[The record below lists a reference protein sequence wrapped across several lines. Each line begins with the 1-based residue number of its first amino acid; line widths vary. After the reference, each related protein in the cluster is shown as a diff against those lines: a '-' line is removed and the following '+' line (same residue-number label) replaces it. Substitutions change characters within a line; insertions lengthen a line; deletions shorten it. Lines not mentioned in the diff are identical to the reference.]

1 MSKESHYLY
10 ALTFDA
16 SPRPV
21 VFYVGHTNNP
31 KRRETEHRASAKDL
45 SNTEYKYQWCRQLEA
60 VDVAWDFVVIGEIED
75 DEDAEYEWVL
85 KFARDN
91 HSKGITFID
100 DLPLTNM
107 KAGDFLAEILDRTD
121 IRTKQDIKKYR
132 TERAARQ
139 VNYLRDEQSED
150 FVATERGDQFR
161 EYIQTLG
168 EAAQAKTLE
177 EREQAEQRAKRQVKT
192 LNSQVRKLS
201 LEDQTIAM
209 IGAEIDR
216 GTRASKAEIQDWLK
230 LIGSHVRTMETM
242 YDPAKPG
249 AASPEEHKR
258 NIEIGYQRL
267 AELKEM
273 LDNHSV

>member
-121 IRTKQDIKKYR
+121 IRTKQDIKQYR
-132 TERAARQ
+132 KEREQARK
-139 VNYLRDEQSED
+139 VNYEREQSD
-150 FVATERGDQFR
+150 NFVDTERGEIFR
-161 EYIQTLG
+161 EYISELG
-168 EAAQAKTLE
+168 EASRAKN
-177 EREQAEQRAKRQVKT
+177 QAEQTAAEARAQAYLK
-192 LNSQVRKLS
+192 
-201 LEDQTIAM
+201 M
-209 IGAEIDR
+209 IN
-216 GTRASKAEIQDWLK
+216 
-230 LIGSHVRTMETM
+230 
-242 YDPAKPG
+242 DPARQ
-249 AASPEEHKR
+249 ARIRAETEELMKR
-258 NIEIGYQRL
+258 EQ
-267 AELKEM
+267 E
-273 LDNHSV
+273 

>member
-107 KAGDFLAEILDRTD
+107 KAGDFLGEILDRTD

-132 TERAARQ
+132 TEREQARKIS
-139 VNYLRDEQSED
+139 YERDEQSED

-168 EAAQAKTLE
+168 EASQAENAEEQKALDKRAQAYLKMINDPARQARIRAETE
-177 EREQAEQRAKRQVKT
+177 ELMKREQE
-192 LNSQVRKLS
+192 
-201 LEDQTIAM
+201 
-209 IGAEIDR
+209 
-216 GTRASKAEIQDWLK
+216 
-230 LIGSHVRTMETM
+230 
-242 YDPAKPG
+242 
-249 AASPEEHKR
+249 
-258 NIEIGYQRL
+258 
-267 AELKEM
+267 
-273 LDNHSV
+273 